1 MGFLFKALTAL
12 GIGLFLMFTSKLL
25 KLPRIEIF
33 DDSIN
38 WFTQTLNTSYNI
50 QSILQFISCF
60 TMQFLLLNLLSS
72 LCIDIDIVDS
82 TVLYIISILICII
95 IGICAQLF
103 LKFKFPNS

>member
-1 MGFLFKALTAL
+1 MGFLFKFLTAL

-72 LCIDIDIVDS
+72 LCIDIVVGS